1 MMVRLFKLYPV
12 FFFIAIFLFLFL
24 KVDVI
29 VHARGY
35 IQIKDR
41 NIIIDH
47 PNGGR
52 INKLYVRDGDRIK
65 KGEIIA
71 VVDNSYISEDY
82 NKNKLL
88 VDTMLIRKQR
98 LESQINNTDF
108 IIKGDGK
115 CRDIYNQEFL
125 IYQSEMRKF
134 QDQYMGGQAVIAQ
147 KEAEIDAN
155 KIKISG
161 LKQAL
166 SYDETQVNLL
176 QRMIKVGAASQSM
189 LLSKQNETQRT
200 QNDLSDAI
208 SASDVLKSELQK
220 AKFDTDNI
228 KNTFNT
234 ESQIELQKV
243 QDQLNDAES
252 KLKGANVRKEQE
264 EIKSPVDGIIQKLT
278 KSNEGAVIP
287 PGGEILEITPTD
299 VPMVASVNLET
310 RDRYKIWPGMTAKLE
325 VNGLEKLSDGTIYG
339 SVGVISADSIT
350 DNNNKGIRYY
360 KVDILMDKNKITD
373 KIYPGMSVDAYII
386 VGRRTILEYVIN
398 PIMKGIGNS
407 FGETG

>member
-1 MMVRLFKLYPV
+1 MVRLFKLYPV
-12 FFFIAIFLFLFL
+12 FFFIALFLFLFL

-88 VDTMLIRKQR
+88 VDTMSIRKKR

-108 IIKGDGK
+108 IINGDGK

-125 IYQSEMRKF
+125 IYQSEMKKF

-176 QRMIKVGAASQSM
+176 KRMIKVGAASQSM

-339 SVGVISADSIT
+339 SVGVISADSVT